1 MLADCLADKAVDYFM
16 SLPSQIQGDYKA
28 LLETFKNRFDPQVNP
43 GQILKQLQTLRQTQ
57 GETIQKFS
65 QRVRFTV
72 ALAVNTFLE
81 GVTNATAAVMVM
93 DKQPS
98 TLDHAVTMLERTITN
113 HRVLLRRDVKSRQL
127 ELDVPELE
135 ELEVRRFEN
144 DNNWSGRSHRDQYY
158 RYSSSGRGS
167 RTGSPWP
174 TNRDNSP
181 YRDRCGSRKRDWKN
195 CSNGDGNS
203 NGGAPLHRF
212 SSPSKS
218 DCGASQRNKSPVMN
232 FEQRA
237 FMTAMNSLITP
248 SRVLNT
254 DNCYICGQLGHYSCK
269 CPLRTGERA
278 LSPAGIIRDPAES
291 PRPAK
296 NVAFKE
302 SANGKG
308 SA

>member
-1 MLADCLADKAVDYFM
+1 MV
-16 SLPSQIQGDYKA
+16 
-28 LLETFKNRFDPQVNP
+28 ETFQNRFDPQVDP

-57 GETIQKFS
+57 GETIQEFS
-65 QRVRFTV
+65 QRVRFAMRNYPNQNEPLTE

-113 HRVLLRRDVKSRQL
+113 HTVLLRRDVKSRQL
-127 ELDVPELE
+127 ELDAPEP
-135 ELEVRRFEN
+135 EVRRFGN
-144 DNNWSGRSHRDQYY
+144 DNNWSGRSRRDQYY
-158 RYSSSGRGS
+158 RYSSPGRGS

-174 TNRDNSP
+174 AYRDSSP
-181 YRDRCGSRKRDWKN
+181 YRDRGGSRERDWKN
-195 CSNGDGNS
+195 GYNGERNTS
-203 NGGAPLHRF
+203 GGAPPNRF
-212 SSPSKS
+212 NSPGRSGG
-218 DCGASQRNKSPVMN
+218 GASQRNRSPIMN
-232 FEQRA
+232 FEALQHA

-254 DNCYICGQLGHYSCK
+254 DNCYSCGQPGHYTRK

-278 LSPAGIIRDPAES
+278 PSPAGIIRDRAES

-296 NVAFKE
+296 NVVFKE
-302 SANGKG
+302 PANGKG